1 MECSEIKEQLDA
13 LYQCRPTDE
22 GLRVATSCV
31 YPSFSQVFVYIN
43 RIGKEYVVR
52 DGGGAASVAW
62 DHGRD
67 DPLIKKILAKEALK
81 FRVDCEGLSLVAKV
95 KSADWLPAAIMAVA
109 NASSLAAHSI
119 VDHVVAATE
128 SDIATR
134 IFRALLKVYPEP
146 KIKREFV
153 IEGGSGKQHRF
164 DFAVGDIGKRLVL
177 LDAITPHHSSIA
189 HKYTA
194 FADVKPLLNGTA
206 QSFAVFERRLDNDD
220 AALIQQV
227 ACLVP
232 ISSVSEGTLRALS
245 A

>member
-1 MECSEIKEQLDA
+1 MECSEIKEHLDA
-13 LYQCRPTDE
+13 LYHCLPTDE

-43 RIGKEYVVR
+43 CIGTEFIVR

-67 DPLIKKILAKEALK
+67 DALTKKALAKEAMK
-81 FRVDCEGLSLVAKV
+81 FRLSCEGTALVARV
-95 KSADWLPAAIMAVA
+95 SSADWLPAAIMAVA

-119 VDHVVAATE
+119 VEHVVAAAE

-134 IFRALLKVYPEP
+134 IYKALLKVCPEP
-146 KIKREFV
+146 KIKREFL
-153 IEGGSGKQHRF
+153 IEGESGKQHRF
-164 DFAVGDIGKRLVL
+164 DFAVGEYGTKMVL
-177 LDAITPHHSSIA
+177 LDAIAPHHSSIA

-194 FADVKPLLNGTA
+194 FADVKPLLSGTA
-206 QSFAVFERRLDNDD
+206 QSFAVFERRLDAGD

-227 ACLVP
+227 ARLVP

-245 A
+245 Q